1 MMRTFRGL
9 KGLGIAAL
17 TMAVAAGCAT
27 TPYTTTTPVAVQAS
41 TPTVTYNYRTD
52 AELLQ
57 ANQNAITYCGQ
68 YQTTPRTGSI
78 TSNADGSKTVVFDC
92 VGPVVAST
100 STVPA
105 PVVPPGMRYSYR
117 TDQDLVQASQNA
129 SAYCARTGALP
140 MTSSIITNADG
151 SRTVVFQC
159 SR

>member
-1 MMRTFRGL
+1 MVS
-9 KGLGIAAL
+9 AA
-17 TMAVAAGCAT
+17 ACAQPVT
-27 TPYTTTTPVAVQAS
+27 TSTAPVAVQAS

-68 YQTTPRTGSI
+68 YQTTPRTGTI
-78 TSNADGSKTVVFDC
+78 TNNADGSRTVVFDC

-100 STVPA
+100 GPTPV
-105 PVVPPGMRYSYR
+105 PVVPPGMRYVYR

-129 SAYCARTGALP
+129 SAYCARTGATP
-140 MTSSIITNADG
+140 MTSSIVTNADG

>member
-1 MMRTFRGL
+1 MIRTFRGL
-9 KGLGIAAL
+9 KGWGIVAL
-17 TMAVAAGCAT
+17 TMVSAAACAQPVT
-27 TPYTTTTPVAVQAS
+27 TSTTPVAVQAS

-57 ANQNAITYCGQ
+57 SNQNAITYCGQ
-68 YQTTPRTGSI
+68 YQTTPRAGSI

-100 STVPA
+100 STTAV
-105 PVVPPGMRYSYR
+105 PVVPAGMRYSYR

-140 MTSSIITNADG
+140 MTSSIVTNADG
-151 SRTVVFQC
+151 TRTVVFQC

>member
-1 MMRTFRGL
+1 MIRTFRGL

-17 TMAVAAGCAT
+17 TMVAAASCT
-27 TPYTTTTPVAVQAS
+27 TAPTTYGQPTAVQAS

-78 TSNADGSKTVVFDC
+78 TNNADGSRTVVFDC

-100 STVPA
+100 APV
-105 PVVPPGMRYSYR
+105 PVVPAGMRYAYR
-117 TDQDLVQASQNA
+117 SDQDLVAASQNA

-140 MTSSIITNADG
+140 MTSSIVTNADG
-151 SRTVVFQC
+151 TRTVIFQC

>member
-1 MMRTFRGL
+1 MIGTFRGL

-17 TMAVAAGCAT
+17 TMAAASGCAT
-27 TPYTTTTPVAVQAS
+27 TPYTTTAPVAVQAS

-68 YQTTPRTGSI
+68 YQTTPRTGAI
-78 TSNADGSKTVVFDC
+78 TNNSDGSRTVVFDC
-92 VGPVVAST
+92 VGPVLAST
-100 STVPA
+100 APV
-105 PVVPPGMRYSYR
+105 PVVPAGMRYSYR
-117 TDQDLVQASQNA
+117 TDQDLVAASQNA
-129 SAYCARTGALP
+129 SAYCSRTGALP

-151 SRTVVFQC
+151 TRTVVFQC

>member
-1 MMRTFRGL
+1 MVTTFRAL

-17 TMAVAAGCAT
+17 TMAAAAGCAT

-41 TPTVTYNYRTD
+41 NPTVTYNYRTD

-78 TSNADGSKTVVFDC
+78 TNNSDGSKTVVFDC

-100 STVPA
+100 VPV
-105 PVVPPGMRYSYR
+105 PVVPAGMRYQYR

-140 MTSSIITNADG
+140 MTSNIITNADG

>member
-1 MMRTFRGL
+1 MIRTFRGL
-9 KGLGIAAL
+9 KGFGIVAL
-17 TMAVAAGCAT
+17 TMVTAAACAQPVT
-27 TPYTTTTPVAVQAS
+27 TSTSPVAVQAS

-68 YQTTPRTGSI
+68 YQTTPRTGTI
-78 TSNADGSKTVVFDC
+78 TNNADGSRTVVFDC

-100 STVPA
+100 AMTPV
-105 PVVPPGMRYSYR
+105 PVVPPGMRYVYR

-129 SAYCARTGALP
+129 SAYCARTGATP
-140 MTSSIITNADG
+140 MTSSIVTNADG

>member
-1 MMRTFRGL
+1 MIRTFRGL
-9 KGLGIAAL
+9 KGLGIVAL
-17 TMAVAAGCAT
+17 TMAGATACAQPVT
-27 TPYTTTTPVAVQAS
+27 TSTAPVAVQAS

-68 YQTTPRTGSI
+68 YQTTPRTGAI
-78 TSNADGSKTVVFDC
+78 TNNADGSRTVVFDC

-100 STVPA
+100 APV
-105 PVVPPGMRYSYR
+105 PVVPAGMRYSYR
-117 TDQDLVQASQNA
+117 TDQDLVAASQNA

-140 MTSSIITNADG
+140 ITSNIITNADG

>member
-1 MMRTFRGL
+1 MIRTFRGV

-17 TMAVAAGCAT
+17 TMAAAAGCAT

-78 TSNADGSKTVVFDC
+78 TGNADGSKTVVFDC

-100 STVPA
+100 APA

-117 TDQDLVQASQNA
+117 TDQDLVQASQTA

-140 MTSSIITNADG
+140 MTSNIITNADG